1 MPSLLSL
8 LVLFII
14 IIINGFDSARVSPAP
29 SGPPRRRTTS
39 LRLGSEWARLGVGS
53 ARLGSARLD
62 STRLGVG
69 SARSRLGSESVR
81 LGSARLGVGSARG
94 RLGSE
99 GRKRRAGLGNPGN
112 GPEVALTAAAAAAAA
127 GRAALEA
134 PRFELPLS
142 PTSLPCLPRLRL
154 SRLLSRPPS
163 SGMSFVKGSRPCGP
177 RAGGRKAVKVKRKKP
192 SLRQE
197 WDSTVSDLSV
207 HRATPEDL
215 VRRHELHKS
224 RNRALVHWELQ
235 EKALKR
241 KQRKQKQD
249 TPDLGN
255 RRLVLM
261 REILSDQYQMHEVL
275 ERSDQAMAVA
285 KNLFGDAPRRRTG
298 FPNVTM
304 APACL
309 GNPHPSNLNEAAGN
323 SQAASGGGVQGDDEG
338 TIVSFGEG
346 SESEQDGS
354 LSFQSSANAARLL
367 RHLKEENS
375 AFVSQLWRD
384 AQLKN
389 ESRSPAAADAAA
401 TPSAAACPSLERTGK
416 RNPGSHAPSKQ
427 KSDSPSW
434 RPLSCDPSS
443 GPPHGP
449 DVLKLL
455 TQEVQREMEDYERLT
470 GREVQ
475 AGPESHGLS
484 GFTLS
489 LVSALCRLVRYL
501 KESEIRLQEEVESR
515 RRLEGTL
522 KSHRE
527 LIDAL
532 SAELLLLRE
541 ESATLQVRLPQPTA
555 MAEKRLPSL
564 TRASEDLA
572 GAGSGRGPC
581 PVPGRVAGLES
592 TEPRPEALASLPGA
606 SEPMVFRGE
615 GRLELAQ
622 REPPTHPP
630 QWPNSDESIGPTSQ
644 LLTAHMCEPA
654 VMLTPPRQSGGLE
667 FSPPWDVQRGN
678 TPAHP
683 TLWNPPTA
691 ESAGPTRDERMPPSE
706 IETQHLSEGS
716 RVYPTQSGQASF
728 GKGGPERPPH
738 SPLISPSQSHRGPH
752 FRPQPP
758 GEPGLTGSTPVSR
771 IGPLPQAVG
780 DVLQSQD
787 LVDRIAELTL
797 QNSALRAQL
806 GQWRGPCGEPGNSAR
821 EPVTVESAVGNGES
835 RAAATLEE
843 RIAELNRQ
851 STEARGKL
859 LRLIEQQRL
868 GPLSP
873 GPSLGDVPLPSPLV
887 AWTAG
892 GKRTIEVCIPGMES
906 AETSAGET
914 PSPGSGTTARRVSR
928 APSSA
933 CSSASPLSGTGKFT
947 PWTPKTKV
955 GKPKE
960 EGWFALSTHVT

>member
-1 MPSLLSL
+1 
-8 LVLFII
+8 
-14 IIINGFDSARVSPAP
+14 
-29 SGPPRRRTTS
+29 
-39 LRLGSEWARLGVGS
+39 
-53 ARLGSARLD
+53 
-62 STRLGVG
+62 
-69 SARSRLGSESVR
+69 
-81 LGSARLGVGSARG
+81 
-94 RLGSE
+94 
-99 GRKRRAGLGNPGN
+99 
-112 GPEVALTAAAAAAAA
+112 
-127 GRAALEA
+127 
-134 PRFELPLS
+134 
-142 PTSLPCLPRLRL
+142 
-154 SRLLSRPPS
+154 
-163 SGMSFVKGSRPCGP
+163 MSFVRGSRPFGP
-177 RAGGRKAVKVKRKKP
+177 RAGGRKVVKVKRKKP

-224 RNRALVHWELQ
+224 RNRSLVHGELQ
-235 EKALKR
+235 EKALKK
-241 KQRKQKQD
+241 KQRKQKLD

-304 APACL
+304 APTCV
-309 GNPHPSNLNEAAGN
+309 GNPDPSNLNEAAGN
-323 SQAASGGGVQGDDEG
+323 PQAASGGGIQGDGEG

-384 AQLKN
+384 AQLKKGKQ
-389 ESRSPAAADAAA
+389 SPAAADAAA
-401 TPSAAACPSLERTGK
+401 TPSVATCLSPERTAALNATNVVQRVRSRLQAEEPAQSPDSASVVRRVLNPNPRKQKKATVQGK
-416 RNPGSHAPSKQ
+416 RNPGLHAPSKQ
-427 KSDSPSW
+427 KSDSPSR

-475 AGPESHGLS
+475 SGPESHGLS

-501 KESEIRLQEEVESR
+501 KESELRLKEEVESR

-532 SAELLLLRE
+532 TAELLLLRE
-541 ESATLQVRLPQPTA
+541 ESATLQVRLPQPMT
-555 MAEKRLPSL
+555 MANERLPSL
-564 TRASEDLA
+564 TRAAEDPA

-581 PVPGRVAGLES
+581 SVPGRDAGLES
-592 TEPRPEALASLPGA
+592 TEPRPEALASRPGA
-606 SEPMVFRGE
+606 SKPTGFRGE

-630 QWPNSDESIGPTSQ
+630 QWPNCDESTGPASR

-654 VMLTPPRQSGGLE
+654 VMLTPPRQSGSLE
-667 FSPPWDVQRGN
+667 FSPPWDALRGN
-678 TPAHP
+678 APARP
-683 TLWNPPTA
+683 TLWNPPKA
-691 ESAGPTRDERMPPSE
+691 ESAGPTQEERMPPSK

-716 RVYPTQSGQASF
+716 PVIPTQSRQASF
-728 GKGGPERPPH
+728 GEEGPER
-738 SPLISPSQSHRGPH
+738 SPRSPSVSPSQSHRGPH

-758 GEPGLTGSTPVSR
+758 EEPVLTGSTLASGV
-771 IGPLPQAVG
+771 GPLLQGVE
-780 DVLQSQD
+780 DVLQSRD

-797 QNSALRAQL
+797 QNSALKAQL
-806 GQWRGPCGEPGNSAR
+806 GQWRGPCGEPQNSAR
-821 EPVTVESAVGNGES
+821 EPVMVDSAVGSSEA
-835 RAAATLEE
+835 RAAASLEE
-843 RIAELNRQ
+843 RIAELNWQ
-851 STEARGKL
+851 SAEARGKL

-873 GPSLGDVPLPSPLV
+873 GPSLGDAPLPPPLV

-892 GKRTIEVCIPGMES
+892 GKRTIEVCIPGLEM
-906 AETSAGET
+906 AETSTGET
-914 PSPGSGTTARRVSR
+914 PSPGSGTTARRLSR
-928 APSSA
+928 ASSSA
-933 CSSASPLSGTGKFT
+933 CSPASPLSGTGKFT

>member
-1 MPSLLSL
+1 
-8 LVLFII
+8 
-14 IIINGFDSARVSPAP
+14 
-29 SGPPRRRTTS
+29 
-39 LRLGSEWARLGVGS
+39 
-53 ARLGSARLD
+53 
-62 STRLGVG
+62 
-69 SARSRLGSESVR
+69 
-81 LGSARLGVGSARG
+81 
-94 RLGSE
+94 
-99 GRKRRAGLGNPGN
+99 
-112 GPEVALTAAAAAAAA
+112 
-127 GRAALEA
+127 
-134 PRFELPLS
+134 
-142 PTSLPCLPRLRL
+142 
-154 SRLLSRPPS
+154 
-163 SGMSFVKGSRPCGP
+163 MSFVKGSRPCGP

-285 KNLFGDAPRRRTG
+285 KNLFGDAPRRRTVG

-323 SQAASGGGVQGDDEG
+323 SQDVCCVPKQAASGGGVQGDDEG

-401 TPSAAACPSLERTGK
+401 TPSAAACPSLERTAALNGTNVVQRVRSRLQVEEPAQSPDSASVVRRVLNLNPRKQKKTSVQGK

-501 KESEIRLQEEVESR
+501 KESEIWLQEEVESR

-564 TRASEDLA
+564 TRARKGCGTGKHRAQARCAENTSPSRHLEWSPNPPPLPRNLA
-572 GAGSGRGPC
+572 VCTMGP
-581 PVPGRVAGLES
+581 
-592 TEPRPEALASLPGA
+592 
-606 SEPMVFRGE
+606 GE
-615 GRLELAQ
+615 GRLEMAQ

-821 EPVTVESAVGNGES
+821 EPVTVESAVGNAPTVLPVTSCFTPKS